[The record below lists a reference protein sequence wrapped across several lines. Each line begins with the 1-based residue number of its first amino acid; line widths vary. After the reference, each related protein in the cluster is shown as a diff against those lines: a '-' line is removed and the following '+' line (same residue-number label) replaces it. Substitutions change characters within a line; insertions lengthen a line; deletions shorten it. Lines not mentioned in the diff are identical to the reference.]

1 MALPV
6 PEFFERDVAEIVAEM
21 IAYYEAETGKTLQPA
36 QPERLVIN
44 MFAYRE
50 LVLRNALNDAAKQNL
65 VAFSRYPVLDYL
77 GQLVGVTRLP
87 ASEATCTLSFEL
99 VPGHGQVVIPE
110 GTRASTQD
118 GTVVFATIEDVTV
131 PVGVDKVEVTGK
143 ADVAGALGNG
153 FLAGN
158 VTTIIDVQ
166 PFLDTV
172 ENMDVTSGGSDEET
186 DEQLRERI
194 KIAPEAFSNAGSRGA
209 YRFHAS
215 SAHPTIIDV
224 AVVSPTPGTVEIY
237 PLSTAGIPT
246 PTPILDAVF
255 DACNDEKIRP
265 LTDTVN
271 VLSPVNVPYN
281 IEVNVTLYSTA
292 NQQLVEDAINEAL
305 EAYAE
310 DKGKKLGRDIMRAQ
324 IAALCVVDG
333 VYNVSV
339 AQPVSNIILNE
350 SSFGEIGTITVNIVG
365 FNNG

>member
-1 MALPV
+1 MALPI
-6 PEFFERDVAEIVAEM
+6 PEFFERDVSEIVAEM

-87 ASEATCTLSFEL
+87 AAEATCTLEFIL
-99 VPGHGQVVIPE
+99 VPGHGSVVIPE
-110 GTRASTQD
+110 GTRVATQD
-118 GTVVFATIEDVTV
+118 GAVVFATIEDVTV
-131 PVGVDKVEVTGK
+131 GVGIDVATVTGK
-143 ADVAGALGNG
+143 AQTAGIAGNG
-153 FLAGN
+153 YIAGK
-158 VTTIIDVQ
+158 VSQLIDVQ
-166 PFLDTV
+166 VFIDTV
-172 ENMDVTSGGSDEET
+172 ENTDITSGGSEEET

-194 KIAPEAFSNAGSRGA
+194 KLAPEAFSNAGSRGA
-209 YRFHAS
+209 YKFHAA

-237 PLSTAGIPT
+237 PLSTAGAPT
-246 PTPILDAVF
+246 PSPILDAVS

-271 VLSPVNVPYN
+271 VLSPINVAYD
-281 IEVNVTLYSTA
+281 IEVNVTLYNTA
-292 NQQLVEDAINEAL
+292 NQTLVEEAIQEAL
-305 EAYAE
+305 EAYAD
-310 DKGKKLGRDIMRAQ
+310 DKGKQLGRDIMRSQ

-339 AQPVSNIILNE
+339 AQPAADIILDE
-350 SSFGEIGTITVNIVG
+350 KSFGEIGTITVNIVG
-365 FNNG
+365 LNNG